1 MKRRHFAHFAPHCPV
16 CASDGPLVL
25 AVNEAEQDGDIL
37 AGILRCPA
45 SACQYEFPII
55 DGIPVIVPDLAAL
68 MAQRGVDALLRQ
80 DLSEA
85 VESLLGDALGPD
97 GWFDVLRQGV
107 STYGWD
113 AFGDL
118 APDFAPDDQGPNP
131 GAARRCLDRLLAL
144 GAVPA
149 EGTNVLDLGCAAGRT
164 SFALAGHL
172 PQALVL
178 GVDTNL
184 GLLRIARQ
192 AAAGRVSYPLRR
204 IGLVY
209 DRQDFAVSL
218 AGADRVDFWAMD
230 ALALPMRPASTDVI
244 ACLNLLDCVAEPQH
258 LIATMARLLRSE
270 GRLLLATPLDWSTRA
285 TRTERW
291 IGGHSQR
298 AEHRGAAEGFL
309 GHLLAQAGL
318 TVCGEAVAWPWQT
331 RLHARSAVQY
341 RAYLLAL
348 RKRKEGLLF

>member
-1 MKRRHFAHFAPHCPV
+1 MKHRHFAHFAPHCPV
-16 CASDGPLVL
+16 CVSSGPLVL
-25 AVNEAEQDGDIL
+25 AVTGAEQDGDIL

-45 SACQYEFPII
+45 TRCQYEFPII

-68 MAQRGVDALLRQ
+68 MAQRGVDALLRH
-80 DLSEA
+80 DLPDA

-97 GWFDVLRQGV
+97 SWFDVLRQGL

-113 AFGDL
+113 AFADL
-118 APDFAPDDQGPNP
+118 APDFAPGGQGPDP
-131 GAARRCLDRLLAL
+131 GAAKRCLDRLLAL

-149 EGTNVLDLGCAAGRT
+149 GGGHAIDLGCAAGRT

-172 PQALVL
+172 KEALVL

-192 AAAGRVSYPLRR
+192 AAAGRVRYPLRR

-218 AGADRVDFWAMD
+218 AGAERVDFWVMD
-230 ALALPMRPASTDVI
+230 ALALPLRPESLDVI
-244 ACLNLLDCVAEPQH
+244 ACLNLLDCVAQPQS
-258 LIATMARLLRSE
+258 LLATMARLLRPDGS
-270 GRLLLATPLDWSTRA
+270 LLLATPFDWSARA
-285 TRTERW
+285 TRPERW

-298 AEHRGAAEGFL
+298 AEHRGAAETIL
-309 GHLLAQAGL
+309 RCLLDQTSL
-318 TVCGEAVAWPWQT
+318 SVCGEDADWPWQT
-331 RLHARSAVQY
+331 RLHARSSVQY
-341 RAYLLAL
+341 RACLLAL
-348 RKRKEGLLF
+348 KRKEGLLF